1 MGRRLVTIRPV
12 KDKKV
17 IPKAD
22 KIERLIVDGWNVI
35 SQIDN
40 FQVGDYGV
48 FFEVDSGLP
57 VEDARFSFM
66 ESSGRKDFFGKIVY
80 RVKTIRLRGTLSQ
93 GLMLPLDMFPEIVD
107 YLDVNDLTEMDAYQ
121 NKVDFA
127 EMLDVVKYEPPLK
140 VRGADSAGDF
150 PFWIRKT
157 DQERINN
164 VFDEFNEDFKN
175 LSFFATYKMNGSSAT
190 YAYIT
195 DVDKHIDTLET
206 DDDNGQFFVCSRTQ
220 TLKDCKKSPF
230 HVAAATLDIKNKLKS
245 FHERTGRN
253 IAIQGELLGR
263 GIQGTIEKIYDYT
276 VHFFSVYDIDNQE
289 YLPFQQAIEILNEL
303 HLKTVK
309 VCDIFEPFKR
319 FETVDDFIEYSD
331 NLTPIHADI
340 PEGIVY
346 HSCGERAVSFKAIS
360 SKFLLKYE

>member
-1 MGRRLVTIRPV
+1 MSRRLVTIRPV

-22 KIERLIVDGWNVI
+22 KIERLIVDGWNVV
-35 SQIDN
+35 SQVNN

-66 ESSGRKDFFGKIVY
+66 ESVGRKDFHGKIVY

-93 GLMLPLDMFPEIVD
+93 GLMMPLDMFPEIIEH
-107 YLDVNDLTEMDAYQ
+107 LEVNDLTVEDAYQ
-121 NKVDFA
+121 QKIDFA
-127 EMLDVVKYEPPLK
+127 ELLDVVKYEPPLK
-140 VRGADSAGDF
+140 IRGADSAGNF

-164 VFDEFNEDFKN
+164 VFDEFNEDFKAM
-175 LSFFATYKMNGSSAT
+175 SFFATYKMNGSSAT

-195 DVDKHIDTLET
+195 DIDKHIDTLET
-206 DDDNGQFFVCSRTQ
+206 DDENGQFFVCSRTQ
-220 TLKDCKKSPF
+220 TLKDSKTSPF
-230 HVAAATLDIKNKLKS
+230 HVAADTMKIKSKLKD
-245 FHERTGRN
+245 FHEQTGRN

-289 YLPFQQAIEILNEL
+289 YLPFSQAIEIFNDLQ
-303 HLKTVK
+303 LKTVQ
-309 VCDIFEPFKR
+309 VYDIFEPFIR
-319 FETVDDFIEYSD
+319 FDTVDDFIEYSD
-331 NLTPIHADI
+331 NLPPIHADI

-346 HSCGERAVSFKAIS
+346 HSCSEPVVSFKAIS